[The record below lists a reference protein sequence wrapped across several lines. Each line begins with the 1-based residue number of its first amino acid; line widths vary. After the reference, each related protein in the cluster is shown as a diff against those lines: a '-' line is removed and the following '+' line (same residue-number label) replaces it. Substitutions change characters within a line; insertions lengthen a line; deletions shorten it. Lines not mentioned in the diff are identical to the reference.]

1 MKNKSNLLKKNEI
14 NIFLIIKL
22 LIKNFRYFFFTTA
35 IAMFVIY
42 AFVTVIVINENL
54 KYSKSTIVTKTPS
67 YDFFNSMSL
76 IDIKYGQLDF
86 IKNFNDKFK
95 SSMLSKKNFKSF
107 LILKKENDNLE
118 KFDIT
123 HFNDSYSDEVYQL
136 IHPLK
141 FDGVSFLNEY
151 TIYVKNKLISEILVK
166 KKFEINK
173 EINRLD
179 KQIFIDDIKLDRFK
193 NSIILNK
200 IEDLFKI
207 KSFGEQ
213 INKNKIDNLNAKL
226 DLILSNEIS
235 YDPILSKALRKNIS
249 KISYLYSP
257 LRLIVS
263 FCFAIFF
270 YLFIIFLKSEFKNKN
285 KLKNVLSKL

>member
-14 NIFLIIKL
+14 NIFLIMKFL
-22 LIKNFRYFFFTTA
+22 LKNFRDIFFKTA
-35 IAMFVIY
+35 KIMFVIY
-42 AFVTVIVINENL
+42 ALITVIAINENL
-54 KYSKSTIVTKTPS
+54 KYSKSIIVTKTPS
-67 YDFFNSMSL
+67 YDFFYSMSL

-86 IKNFNDKFK
+86 INNFNDKFR
-95 SSMLSKKNFKSF
+95 SSMLSKKNYKSF
-107 LILKKENDNLE
+107 VILKKENDNLE
-118 KFDIT
+118 KLNIS
-123 HFNDSYSDEVYQL
+123 HFNDSYNADIYQL

-141 FDGVSFLNEY
+141 FDGASFLNEY

-179 KQIFIDDIKLDRFK
+179 KQIFIDDTKLNKFK
-193 NSIILNK
+193 NPIILNN

-249 KISYLYSP
+249 KINYLYSP
-257 LRLIVS
+257 FRLIVA
-263 FCFAIFF
+263 FCFAI
-270 YLFIIFLKSEFKNKN
+270 LFSLFVIFLKSEFKNKK
-285 KLKNVLSKL
+285 KLKNVLTKL